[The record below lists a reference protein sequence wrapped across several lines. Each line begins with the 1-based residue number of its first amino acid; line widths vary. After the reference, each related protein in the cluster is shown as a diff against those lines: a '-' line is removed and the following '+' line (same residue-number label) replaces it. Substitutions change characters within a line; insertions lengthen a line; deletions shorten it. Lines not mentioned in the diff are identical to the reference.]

1 MEPNWPRLLEGYTFS
16 VNDIHAGHGANGL
29 TIYLPEAGA
38 SLVRLVVHS
47 PSPDIRT
54 PYHCSLA

>member
-38 SLVRLVVHS
+38 SLVSGMGSQGTH
-47 PSPDIRT
+47 
-54 PYHCSLA
+54 LAERSALQR